1 YDIPLRGLP
10 VTFLCAAK
18 KTNEK
23 KAALPGAEQSG
34 CFCLV
39 GCVVRPGVLAGLC
52 HTGLEGIVIA

>member
-34 CFCLV
+34 CSASVVASYGPECWLACL
-39 GCVVRPGVLAGLC
+39 
-52 HTGLEGIVIA
+52 TGSRGIAMA